1 MEPQQK
7 EITRALTPG
16 EVNLA
21 RSAFGNTI
29 FYLSV
34 VVLPVFGL
42 QNQYT
47 AMSSHGE
54 LGRI

>member
-34 VVLPVFGL
+34 VYLF
-42 QNQYT
+42 
-47 AMSSHGE
+47 
-54 LGRI
+54 LGCRISTRR

>member
-42 QNQYT
+42 QN
-47 AMSSHGE
+47 
-54 LGRI
+54 